1 LTFTH
6 PFFTEQFKLW
16 YIKKEGRNIK
26 VIPAN
31 IGDLLTPIALAYW
44 LAGEAHYHQRDGV
57 ITIATNSF
65 TAVEVDQLRA
75 TLLKNLNIESSRNSA
90 GVKDK
95 DQYIIGYQ
103 NDRCQPSLVGNIS
116 LLQCDTVLGFK
127 GLILSRS
134 WLSSHFD

>member
-1 LTFTH
+1 M
-6 PFFTEQFKLW
+6 
-16 YIKKEGRNIK
+16 K

-75 TLLKNLNIESSRNSA
+75 TLLNNFNIESSRNSA
-90 GVKDK
+90 GVKGK
-95 DQYIIGYQ
+95 EQYRIRRPKREVPKVQALVKAHIPESMGY
-103 NDRCQPSLVGNIS
+103 RV
-116 LLQCDTVLGFK
+116 LL
-127 GLILSRS
+127 
-134 WLSSHFD
+134 